1 MSDKAGR
8 VGSQRAFVAVTLITV
23 LAVTTVFVVYAVILS
38 TITGNNVNVIGS
50 GGQMWYDEANSADP
64 ADWTADLPNR
74 GSNGTYCDPW
84 YSKINITSAGYS
96 GSVTITWTL
105 QYDNSGT
112 WTDVGGGASQV
123 TSTSLTG
130 SAGQTIYASGDGSQ
144 GSNKNW
150 GLYSLTVGETYRVR
164 AVIETA

>member
-1 MSDKAGR
+1 MSESR

-38 TITGNNVNVIGS
+38 TINGGNVSVVGAGS
-50 GGQMWYDEANSADP
+50 AQMWYDEANSAS
-64 ADWTADLPNR
+64 AAAWTGTLSNIA
-74 GSNGTYCDPW
+74 NGTTW
-84 YSKINITSAGYS
+84 YAKLNTTVAGYN
-96 GSVTITWTL
+96 GAVKITWTL

-112 WTDVGGGASQV
+112 WTDVGGGATQ
-123 TSTSLTG
+123 STSVTLTG
-130 SAGQTIYASGDGSQ
+130 ASGQNVFASADGTQ

-150 GLYSLTVGETYRVR
+150 GQYSTEVDETYRVK

>member
-1 MSDKAGR
+1 MSESK

-38 TITGNNVNVIGS
+38 TINGGNVGVVGAGS
-50 GGQMWYDEANSADP
+50 AQMWYDESNSSSA
-64 ADWTADLPNR
+64 AAWTGTLSNIA
-74 GSNGTYCDPW
+74 NGTTW
-84 YSKINITSAGYS
+84 YAKLNTTVAGYN
-96 GSVTITWTL
+96 GAVKITWTL

-112 WTDVGGGASQV
+112 WTDVGGASQI
-123 TSTSLTG
+123 TNTNLTG
-130 SAGQTIYASGDGSQ
+130 VSGQNIFASADGTQ

-150 GLYSLTVGETYRVR
+150 GQYSTEVDETYRVR